1 MGLEL
6 ANQFTLKYFSNVI
19 LLMVVHYE
27 KGDWHRTLISARFQS
42 EYSPKDALEKVA
54 SRPTERGDR
63 EWRLISVAAVR
74 DSSNA
79 YKESNYIGDIASL
92 V

>member
-1 MGLEL
+1 M
-6 ANQFTLKYFSNVI
+6 I
-19 LLMVVHYE
+19 VHYE
-27 KGDWHRTLISARFQS
+27 KGDWTLISARFQS